1 MSSTLN
7 PNHKGNGTANFTCAV
22 CCRAFHRPDHL
33 ARHVRSHNN
42 VRPFRCEVCGRTFGR
57 RDVLLRH
64 ADQVH
69 REHGV
74 SKKDASSFRLAQS
87 NEGLGGDEIPSLRRS
102 QSTAKRQCRGGNNP
116 ATQAVDFVRH
126 SPAHEMVDS
135 IEKVASL
142 RGADLDDFVQRL
154 SGIRSYT
161 DLTRVFRKQTLTDL
175 NETPIQ
181 IYPPNILADHYAR
194 HIRIP
199 YTPPSLQ
206 VAGTYQVTSLSE
218 YTVDR
223 LMQSYR
229 ENFPFPWIHFPTWD
243 LSAASL
249 LREQSHDGQPD
260 RLCHGWKRQPHR
272 LLLISMLA
280 LGASCCQEPA
290 LALDLYRQVRKGILA
305 WVSRGR
311 EEPLPQAF
319 FQAFTGYLAFGI
331 TFGDKSLEELTIG
344 HTISLRALVRDAAL
358 EKPKAMADETAVCG
372 CGCCADKNV
381 SQWLRWV
388 RVEERKRTF
397 FAYFS
402 LLSSTLMYLDSIASV
417 DWREIGYDLPCGE
430 RVWFADSA
438 SAWSEAIRT
447 DPLQPP
453 FAEAVRYIFDRDAAA
468 DGQIGACGPHSTS
481 SGYRGRRQHMD
492 RLLQNEMSCFL
503 LITAIHYEAFHART
517 QPGPYYDNAEKA
529 LERWQTLWT
538 KACSD
543 MSVEH
548 VERFMS
554 CSTAMFN
561 HTQLLLQANIEE
573 ARESLMSRRFR
584 KLHILFLFSERTPQ
598 PGYPLDLPWTAG
610 SDENQLIENMFFV
623 SEQRSAF
630 RQVATCA
637 LNALEQSVISVSKE
651 SQRVNI
657 TLHLAASMFYNIQ
670 CLCSWLCFF
679 AHCLDRGL
687 YGGDFEWDDKADAKD
702 SRLLES
708 ILSFAKSRKREFNAS
723 FEILSSPDDFDRN
736 KAGRL
741 ACNLL
746 DLHHHILSQCRT
758 WPLFDHV
765 GDALKGR
772 SLAISDWID
781 AN

>member
-7 PNHKGNGTANFTCAV
+7 PNQKGNGTANFTCAV

-69 REHGV
+69 REH
-74 SKKDASSFRLAQS
+74 SDRKKDASAFRLTQS
-87 NEGLGGDEIPSLRRS
+87 NEGLGGDEFSFVGRS
-102 QSTAKRQCRGGNNP
+102 QSIPKRQRIGGNSP
-116 ATQAVDFVRH
+116 ATQAVDFARH
-126 SPAHEMVDS
+126 SPAHEIVDG

-142 RGADLDDFVQRL
+142 RGAEFDDFVQRL
-154 SGIRSYT
+154 SGVSSYA
-161 DLTRVFRKQTLTDL
+161 DLTRVLRKQALPQL

-181 IYPPNILADHYAR
+181 IYPSILAGHYAR

-199 YTPPSLQ
+199 YTPHSLQ
-206 VAGTYQVTSLSE
+206 VASTYPVTSLSE

-223 LMQSYR
+223 LLQSYR

-249 LREQSHDGQPD
+249 LREQPYDGQTH

-272 LLLISMLA
+272 LVLISMLA
-280 LGASCCQEPA
+280 LGASCCQETA
-290 LALDLYRQVRKGILA
+290 LALDLYQQVRKGILG
-305 WVSRGR
+305 WVSRAR

-319 FQAFTGYLAFGI
+319 FQAFIGYLAFGI
-331 TFGDKSLEELTIG
+331 TFGDKSLEDLTIG

-358 EKPKAMADETAVCG
+358 DKPKATADEPAVCG
-372 CGCCADKNV
+372 CGCCADKSV

-402 LLSSTLMYLDSIASV
+402 LLSSTLMYLNSVATV
-417 DWREIGYDLPCGE
+417 DWREVGYELPCGE
-430 RVWFADSA
+430 QVWLADSS

-447 DPLQPP
+447 DPMQPQ
-453 FAEAVRYIFDRDAAA
+453 FAKAVRHLFENDAAA
-468 DGQIGACGPHSTS
+468 DDQSRAFGPHSTS
-481 SGYRGRRQHMD
+481 NGYRGRRQHMD
-492 RLLQNEMSCFL
+492 RLLQTEMSCFL

-517 QPGPYYDNAEKA
+517 QPGPYYDNADEA
-529 LERWQTLWT
+529 LERWQALWT
-538 KACSD
+538 KTCAD
-543 MSVEH
+543 MSSEH
-548 VERFMS
+548 VERLMS

-561 HTQLLLQANIEE
+561 HTQLVLQANIEE
-573 ARESLMSRRFR
+573 ARESLMSRRFK
-584 KLHILFLFSERTPQ
+584 KLHILFLFPDRSPQ
-598 PGYPLDLPWTAG
+598 TGYPFDLPWTA
-610 SDENQLIENMFFV
+610 DEDQLIENMFFM
-623 SEQRSAF
+623 SEHRSAF
-630 RQVATCA
+630 RHLATSA
-637 LNALEQSVISVSKE
+637 LSALEQSVISVSEE
-651 SQRVNI
+651 SQRVQI
-657 TLHLAASMFYNIQ
+657 SLHVAASMFYNIQ

-687 YGGDFEWDDKADAKD
+687 YGGDFGWDDNADAKD
-702 SRLLES
+702 SHLLES
-708 ILSFAKSRKREFNAS
+708 ILSFAQNRKREFNAS
-723 FEILSSPDDFDRN
+723 YEILSSPDDFDRN

-741 ACNLL
+741 ACDLL
-746 DLHHHILSQCRT
+746 DVHHHILSQCRT

>member
-1 MSSTLN
+1 MN

-22 CCRAFHRPDHL
+22 CCRAFHRADHL

-69 REHGV
+69 RQNGGRE
-74 SKKDASSFRLAQS
+74 KDAPSSRLAQS
-87 NEGLGGDEIPSLRRS
+87 NKGLSGDEISFSRRS
-102 QSTAKRQCRGGNNP
+102 QSTPKRQCIGEKTP
-116 ATQAVDFVRH
+116 ATRAVEFVRH
-126 SPAHEMVDS
+126 SPAHEIVDG

-142 RGADLDDFVQRL
+142 RGAELDDFVQRL
-154 SGIRSYT
+154 SRVSSYA
-161 DLTRVFRKQTLTDL
+161 DLTRVFRKQTLPKP
-175 NETPIQ
+175 NEIPIQ
-181 IYPPNILADHYAR
+181 VYPNILAGDCAR
-194 HIRIP
+194 YIRIQQ
-199 YTPPSLQ
+199 TPPQPLQ
-206 VAGTYQVTSLSE
+206 VASAYPVTSLSE
-218 YTVDR
+218 YTIDR
-223 LMQSYR
+223 LLQSYR

-243 LSAASL
+243 FSPASL
-249 LREQSHDGQPD
+249 RREQPYDT
-260 RLCHGWKRQPHR
+260 
-272 LLLISMLA
+272 
-280 LGASCCQEPA
+280 LGASCCHETA
-290 LALDLYRQVRKGILA
+290 LALDLYQQVRKGILG
-305 WVSRGR
+305 WVSRAR

-319 FQAFTGYLAFGI
+319 FQAFIGYLAFGI
-331 TFGDKSLEELTIG
+331 TFGDKSLEDLTIG

-358 EKPKAMADETAVCG
+358 EKPKATVDELAVCG
-372 CGCCADKNV
+372 CGCCADKHV

-402 LLSSTLMYLDSIASV
+402 VLSSTLMYLDSIATV
-417 DWREIGYDLPCGE
+417 DWREVGYDLPCGE
-430 RVWFADSA
+430 QVWLADSA

-453 FAEAVRYIFDRDAAA
+453 FAEAVRHLFENDAAV
-468 DGQIGACGPHSTS
+468 DDQKRPFGPHTS
-481 SGYRGRRQHMD
+481 SNGYGGQRQHMD
-492 RLLQNEMSCFL
+492 RLLQTEMSCFL
-503 LITAIHYEAFHART
+503 LITAVHYEAFHART
-517 QPGPYYDNAEKA
+517 QPGPYYENSDEA
-529 LERWQTLWT
+529 LERWQALWT
-538 KACSD
+538 EACAD
-543 MSVEH
+543 MGSEH
-548 VERFMS
+548 VERLRS

-561 HTQLLLQANIEE
+561 HTQLVLQANIEE
-573 ARESLMSRRFR
+573 AREALMSRRFK
-584 KLHILFLFSERTPQ
+584 KLHILFLFLDRLPQ
-598 PGYPLDLPWTAG
+598 PGYPLDLPWA
-610 SDENQLIENMFFV
+610 SDESQLIENMFFI

-630 RQVATCA
+630 RHLATCA
-637 LNALEQSVISVSKE
+637 LNALEQSVIYVSKE
-651 SQRVNI
+651 SQRVQI
-657 TLHLAASMFYNIQ
+657 GLHVAASMFYNIQ

-687 YGGDFEWDDKADAKD
+687 YGGDFEWDDNADAKD

-708 ILSFAKSRKREFNAS
+708 ILSFAKNRKREFNAS
-723 FEILSSPDDFDRN
+723 YEILSSPDDFDRN

-741 ACNLL
+741 ACDLL
-746 DLHHHILSQCRT
+746 DVHHHILSRCGT

>member
-1 MSSTLN
+1 MMSSTLN
-7 PNHKGNGTANFTCAV
+7 PNQKGNGTANFTCTV

-69 REHGV
+69 RQHGDR
-74 SKKDASSFRLAQS
+74 KKDASSFRLAQS
-87 NEGLGGDEIPSLRRS
+87 NEGLGGDEISFVRRS
-102 QSTAKRQCRGGNNP
+102 QSIPKRQCIGGKTP

-126 SPAHEMVDS
+126 SPAPEMVDG
-135 IEKVASL
+135 IEKVAFL

-154 SGIRSYT
+154 SGVSSYA
-161 DLTRVFRKQTLTDL
+161 DLTRVFRKQALPKP

-181 IYPPNILADHYAR
+181 IYPNILAGHYAR
-194 HIRIP
+194 HSRIP
-199 YTPPSLQ
+199 YTPHSLQ
-206 VAGTYQVTSLSE
+206 AASTYPVTSLSE

-223 LMQSYR
+223 LLQSYR

-243 LSAASL
+243 FSPASL
-249 LREQSHDGQPD
+249 LREQPYDGQTH
-260 RLCHGWKRQPHR
+260 RSCHGWKRQPHR
-272 LLLISMLA
+272 LVLISMLA
-280 LGASCCQEPA
+280 LGASCCQETA
-290 LALDLYRQVRKGILA
+290 LALDLYQQVRKGILG
-305 WVSRGR
+305 WVSRAR

-319 FQAFTGYLAFGI
+319 FQAFIGYLAFGI
-331 TFGDKSLEELTIG
+331 TFGDKSLEDLTIG

-358 EKPKAMADETAVCG
+358 EKPKPTADEPAACG

-402 LLSSTLMYLDSIASV
+402 LLSSTLMYLDSIATV

-430 RVWFADSA
+430 KVWLADSS

-447 DPLQPP
+447 DPLQPQ
-453 FAEAVRYIFDRDAAA
+453 FAEAVRHLFENDAAA
-468 DGQIGACGPHSTS
+468 DGQIRACGTHSPN
-481 SGYRGRRQHMD
+481 GYRGWRQHMD
-492 RLLQNEMSCFL
+492 RLLQTEMTCFL

-517 QPGPYYDNAEKA
+517 QPGPYYDNADEA
-529 LERWQTLWT
+529 LERWQALWT
-538 KACSD
+538 KACADVS
-543 MSVEH
+543 SEH
-548 VERFMS
+548 VERLMS

-561 HTQLLLQANIEE
+561 HTQLVLQANIEE
-573 ARESLMSRRFR
+573 ARESLMSRRFK
-584 KLHILFLFSERTPQ
+584 KLHILFLFPDHSPQ
-598 PGYPLDLPWTAG
+598 PGYPLDLPWTAN
-610 SDENQLIENMFFV
+610 ENQLIENMFFI

-630 RQVATCA
+630 RHLATCA

-651 SQRVNI
+651 SQRVQI
-657 TLHLAASMFYNIQ
+657 SLHVAASMFYNIQ

-687 YGGDFEWDDKADAKD
+687 YGGDFEWDVNADAKD
-702 SRLLES
+702 SHLLQS
-708 ILSFAKSRKREFNAS
+708 ILYFAQNRKKEFNAS
-723 FEILSSPDDFDRN
+723 YEILSSPDDFDRN

-741 ACNLL
+741 ACDLL
-746 DLHHHILSQCRT
+746 DLHRHILSQCRT
-758 WPLFDHV
+758 WPREYFPMTLSFAGV
-765 GDALKGR
+765 CL
-772 SLAISDWID
+772 
-781 AN
+781 